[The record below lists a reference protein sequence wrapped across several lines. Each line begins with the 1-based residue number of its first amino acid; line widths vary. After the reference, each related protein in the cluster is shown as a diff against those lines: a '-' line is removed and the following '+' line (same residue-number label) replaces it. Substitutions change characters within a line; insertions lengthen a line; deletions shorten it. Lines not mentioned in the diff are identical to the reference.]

1 MNLLKNFCVI
11 LWDSGFSAHLRH
23 RRPNRESI
31 DQRARVSNRSN
42 RSAAFRRADRLR
54 AHGCRGQGRAPVGRF
69 AAKRQRMR
77 GNKAALAHFTQLQT
91 RTQNVQPFERGQ
103 LRRRP
108 EPRVSKGDSE
118 AIGQF
123 YMISF
128 QKFADGYGQLLSG
141 LDGLNFTCAV
151 AAAFQ

>member
-1 MNLLKNFCVI
+1 MVFQHT
-11 LWDSGFSAHLRH
+11 SGTVGPTERALTNAHEC
-23 RRPNRESI
+23 PT
-31 DQRARVSNRSN
+31 
-42 RSAAFRRADRLR
+42 
-54 AHGCRGQGRAPVGRF
+54 GQIGRQRF
-69 AAKRQRMR
+69 AAQIGCELMAAEGKVERLREGLQPKRQRMR

-108 EPRVSKGDSE
+108 EPRVSKGDGE

-123 YMISF
+123 YLISF
-128 QKFADGYGQLLSG
+128 QKFADGYGQLFSG